1 MPRRNRLKK
10 SHKLQVW
17 ITPEVYEK
25 LQKISKKEGRNIA
38 ELVREFIAEGI
49 RRKELKKDCKA

>member
-1 MPRRNRLKK
+1 MSRSKRLKK

-25 LQKISKKEGRNIA
+25 FWKISEKESRNIA

-49 RRKELKKDCKA
+49 KKKEFSGEC